1 MPGAMNER
9 LVRRLG
15 LAAWATCV
23 ALSLTGVVL
32 SWPYRHVS
40 SLDVPQGWESA
51 FISVTYG
58 SVGGFLASRRG
69 RHAIPWTFL
78 LIGMSQAISVFA
90 LYGAALL
97 SSGDRSGLASL
108 LAWVE
113 SWSWA
118 PGFVFIPTLLL
129 QLFPSGRVLT
139 PRWRWLARATVTG
152 VALVVLGI
160 AFHPQVIPSDVPRG
174 YQSPVPTSAL
184 ADGLA
189 VVGGV
194 MLVGCLVGSLISIV
208 LRYRRS
214 RGEERE
220 QLKLFAAAAIGTVVS
235 VTGGALYPPDNAPAV
250 IHALTIVGI
259 PLIPIAAAVAIL
271 RYRLYDIDVVIN
283 KAVVFGVLAGFIT
296 AVYLGIVI
304 GVGAL
309 IGGRNNLHLSVIATA
324 LIAVAFQPVR
334 QRVQRFVNRLV
345 YGHRLTPYE
354 VLSEF
359 TDRVAETY
367 ATQDVLPR
375 MARAVAEGTS
385 AREAHVWLRS
395 GAELRPAAA
404 WPDDHESRSAAVALT
419 NGTVPELPGVDRA
432 IEVRHQGELLGA
444 LTVTKPPGE
453 PLSPAEDKLLQDLAA
468 QAGLVLRNVGLTAEL
483 LARLDE
489 LTASRQRLVAAQDE
503 ERRRLERNLH
513 DGAQQHLVA
522 LKMRLDLANQLA
534 ERDPARAREI
544 FAALP
549 AQASE
554 ALETL
559 RDLARGIY
567 PPLLAAEGLCAALQ
581 GQASKA
587 SLPVEVTGDGIAR
600 YPQEIEAAVYFC
612 CLEALQNVAKYAHA
626 SAARVM
632 LSTADSRLTFS
643 VTDDG
648 DGFDPATSRPGAG
661 LQNMI
666 DRLEA
671 LGGKL
676 QVTSAPGA
684 GTTVTGSLPVYE
696 VTPVA

>member
-1 MPGAMNER
+1 MSER
-9 LVRRLG
+9 LVQRLG
-15 LAAWATCV
+15 LAAWVACV
-23 ALSLTGVVL
+23 ALSLIGVVL
-32 SWPYRHVS
+32 LWPHRHIA
-40 SLDVPQGWESA
+40 SLNVPQQWASA
-51 FISVTYG
+51 FIAVTYG

-69 RHAIPWTFL
+69 RHAVPWVFL
-78 LIGMSQAISVFA
+78 LIAMSQAISVLA
-90 LYGAALL
+90 LYGASLIRG
-97 SSGDRSGLASL
+97 GDHSELANIL
-108 LAWVE
+108 TWIE

-118 PGFVFIPTLLL
+118 PGFIFIATLLL
-129 QLFPSGRVLT
+129 QLFPTGRVLT
-139 PRWRWLARATVTG
+139 PRWKGLARATVTG
-152 VALVVLGI
+152 VVLVVLGI
-160 AFHPQVIPSDVPRG
+160 AFHPQVVGSDVPRG

-189 VVGGV
+189 VVGGL

-220 QLKLFAAAAIGTVVS
+220 QLKVFAAAAIGTVVL
-235 VTGGALYPPDNAPAV
+235 VTGGALFQPDQAPLVIRAV
-250 IHALTIVGI
+250 TFIGI
-259 PLIPIAAAVAIL
+259 PLIPIAAGIAIL

-283 KAVVFGVLAGFIT
+283 KAVVFGVLAGFMT

-309 IGGRNNLHLSVIATA
+309 IGSRNNLLLSVIATA
-324 LIAVAFQPVR
+324 VIAVAFQPVR
-334 QRVQRFVNRLV
+334 QRVQRFVNQLV

-385 AREAHVWLRS
+385 AKEAHVWLRS
-395 GAELRPAAA
+395 GAELRAAA
-404 WPDDHESRSAAVALT
+404 SWPTERENGYPPVALT
-419 NGTVPELPGVDRA
+419 NGAVPELPGVDRA

-453 PLSPAEDKLLQDLAA
+453 PLSPAEDKLLRDLAA

-522 LKMRLDLANQLA
+522 LKMRLDVANQLA
-534 ERDPARAREI
+534 DRDPEKARAI

-549 AQASE
+549 AEASE

-567 PPLLAAEGLCAALQ
+567 PPLLAAEGLGAALQ
-581 GQASKA
+581 AQAAKA
-587 SLPVEVTGDGIAR
+587 SVPVKVTASPIGR

-626 SAARVM
+626 SAATVV
-632 LSTADSRLTFS
+632 LSSEDSQLTFS
-643 VTDDG
+643 VSDDG
-648 DGFDPATSRPGAG
+648 AGFDPATSRPGAG

-671 LGGKL
+671 LGGNI

-684 GTTVTGSLPVYE
+684 GTTVTGSLPVNE
-696 VTPVA
+696 VSPVV

>member
-1 MPGAMNER
+1 MPGVMSER

-23 ALSLTGVVL
+23 ALSFIGVAL
-32 SWPYRHVS
+32 LWRYRHVS
-40 SLDVPQGWESA
+40 SLDIPQAWESTFIA
-51 FISVTYG
+51 FTYG
-58 SVGGFLASRRG
+58 TVGGFLASRRG

-78 LIGMSQAISVFA
+78 AIGLSQSSSVFA
-90 LYGAALL
+90 VYGAALVRGG
-97 SSGDRSGLASL
+97 SHSEVANL
-108 LAWVE
+108 LTWIE
-113 SWSWA
+113 TWSWA
-118 PGFVFIPTLLL
+118 PGFVLIPTLLL
-129 QLFPSGRVLT
+129 QLFPTGRVLS
-139 PRWRWLARATVTG
+139 PRWVWLARATIVGLLLAVVG
-152 VALVVLGI
+152 VAFV
-160 AFHPQVIPSDVPRG
+160 PQTPANGVPRG
-174 YQSPVPTSAL
+174 YRSPFPTAPWMGIVAL
-184 ADGLA
+184 VGALVLLVC
-189 VVGGV
+189 VVGSV
-194 MLVGCLVGSLISIV
+194 ASIV

-214 RGEERE
+214 RGEERK
-220 QLKLFAAAAIGTVVS
+220 QLKLFASAAVATVILF
-235 VTGGALYPPDNAPAV
+235 TGGALFPSPTTPLV
-250 IHALTIVGI
+250 IRVLTII
-259 PLIPIAAAVAIL
+259 ATPLIPLAAGIAIL

-309 IGGRNNLHLSVIATA
+309 IGGRNNLLLSVIATA
-324 LIAVAFQPVR
+324 VIAVAFQPVR
-334 QRVQRFVNRLV
+334 QRVQRFANRII

-385 AREAHVWLRS
+385 AKEAHVWLRS
-395 GAELRPAAA
+395 GAELRAAAA
-404 WPDDHESRSAAVALT
+404 WPTERETDPPPLALT
-419 NGTVPELPGVDRA
+419 NGAVPELPGVDRA

-453 PLSPAEDKLLQDLAA
+453 PLSPAEDKLLRDLAA

-522 LKMRLDLANQLA
+522 LKMRLDVANRLA
-534 ERDPARAREI
+534 ERDPEKARAI

-549 AQASE
+549 AEASE

-567 PPLLAAEGLCAALQ
+567 PPLLAAEGLGAALQ
-581 GQASKA
+581 AQAAKA
-587 SLPVEVTGDGIAR
+587 SVPVKVTASPIGR
-600 YPQEIEAAVYFC
+600 YPQETEAAVYFC

-626 SAARVM
+626 SAATVV
-632 LSTADSRLTFS
+632 LSAQDSRLTFS
-643 VTDDG
+643 VSDDG
-648 DGFDPATSRPGAG
+648 AGFDPATSRPGAG

-671 LGGKL
+671 LGGNL

-684 GTTVTGSLPVYE
+684 GTTVTGSLPVDE
-696 VTPVA
+696 VAPVV